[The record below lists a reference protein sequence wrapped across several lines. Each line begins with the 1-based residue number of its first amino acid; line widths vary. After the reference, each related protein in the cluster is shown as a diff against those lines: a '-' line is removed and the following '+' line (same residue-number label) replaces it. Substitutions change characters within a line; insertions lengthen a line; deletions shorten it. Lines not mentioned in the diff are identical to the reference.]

1 MEFRIINGEKIKEQR
16 LRKGL
21 SLRQVAALSGN
32 AFTHAAYRRWET
44 GKIRPT
50 DEKIPILMSI
60 FNCQYE
66 DISAPMAIK
75 K

>member
-16 LRKGL
+16 KQKGL
-21 SLRQVAALSGN
+21 SLRQVAALSDY
-32 AFTHAAYRRWET
+32 AFTHAAYRRWEEGDT
-44 GKIRPT
+44 YPT
-50 DEKIPILMSI
+50 REKIPILMSI